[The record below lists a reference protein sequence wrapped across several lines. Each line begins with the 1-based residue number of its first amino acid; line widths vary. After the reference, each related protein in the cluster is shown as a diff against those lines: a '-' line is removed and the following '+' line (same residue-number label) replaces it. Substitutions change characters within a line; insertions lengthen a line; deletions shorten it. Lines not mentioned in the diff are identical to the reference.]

1 MSITESDVRLH
12 ASARMT
18 DFTNG
23 GGLMSTTVIV
33 DGVTNN
39 VFDNITD
46 LERLDGKLS
55 LRKIFGAALN
65 SDTSTYL
72 SSHVVVDQPP
82 TDTATSC
89 FAFSTGNAVTERAAA
104 VAAFEAWHRLP
115 GDRYG
120 FSGSS
125 GSAMGVL
132 HVQVGSSAP
141 TPVVGTVLGLPAS
154 GASGTVISGIT
165 GVVYR
170 LQIVAISAMA
180 STTPSGGST
189 VFKNYAVTLSAP
201 LSLLYSGVEFSNNC
215 VPGVALV
222 EYRPYGVGTAS
233 AALSS
238 GTSTAA
244 LDTVSTQVVPY
255 VNSGTYPTDNLGI
268 DPAPFSYLAGR
279 VPSIRALDKL
289 LVHSTIGMTA
299 AAVSNSQVVTTGRTT
314 LSRLRVIGFNGT
326 VHGTFTRGQT
336 FPTGLGFTAD
346 LDAGTVTFT
355 TVSGLSQPVVVEH
368 RIEELVRATGVSG
381 TTVTFNRGLSRA
393 YPAGTRVSSLLVLG
407 DLQARV
413 SLYFAQTAW
422 ASVYTDAAVGGT
434 PSADYNVAGYPFAVT
449 NKGAISERWALIFTN
464 TTSFRIV
471 GELLGEIGTGTTG
484 TDCAPNNPAT
494 SAPYFTVLSSG
505 WGSGWAAGNVYRFN
519 TVGANAPVWVG
530 RCVAPSTPT
539 GNDSVTLQL
548 RGYTN

>member
-1 MSITESDVRLH
+1 MSITESDVRLR

-104 VAAFEAWHRLP
+104 VAALDTASFTVLGAGNMTYVSDGSLTT
-115 GDRYG
+115 GDTAITSQAAEVIAGRAFLAISVGGTWYLRTMAVFGSGG
-120 FSGSS
+120 FSYTPDAAIPGIATSTSYVAKIVKVNTAAPRAFGVATLTAAASS
-125 GSAMGVL
+125 GSAT
-132 HVQVGSSAP
+132 A
-141 TPVVGTVLGLPAS
+141 TVDQAWAYRQPD
-154 GASGTVISGIT
+154 T
-165 GVVYR
+165 GVGE
-170 LQIVAISAMA
+170 VASFRAM
-180 STTPSGGST
+180 
-189 VFKNYAVTLSAP
+189 TL
-201 LSLLYSGVEFSNNC
+201 V
-215 VPGVALV
+215 
-222 EYRPYGVGTAS
+222 
-233 AALSS
+233 
-238 GTSTAA
+238 
-244 LDTVSTQVVPY
+244 LD
-255 VNSGTYPTDNLGI
+255 
-268 DPAPFSYLAGR
+268 
-279 VPSIRALDKL
+279 DKV
-289 LVHSTIGMTA
+289 LVHSTLGMTA

-368 RIEELVRATGVSG
+368 RIEELLRLTRVSVGSGV
-381 TTVTFNRGLSRA
+381 VTFNRGLSRA

-422 ASVYTDAAVGGT
+422 ASVYTDAVVGST
-434 PSADYNVAGYPFAVT
+434 PAADYNVTGYPLAVT

-505 WGSGWAAGNVYRFN
+505 WGSGWTASNVYRFN

-539 GNDSVTLQL
+539 GSDAVTLQL